1 MAERSETTP
10 TEGELT
16 IWLLRRV
23 SRWYGAAIRSAL
35 DEAGHAQLPQQ
46 GFWAVNALEVRDRTA
61 VELVDLM
68 QITKQAVSQLVE
80 SLVGLEYVERHADPN
95 DRRHVVLRLSDK
107 GRSAASVIGAAAA
120 TVEHEM
126 SHRLGRETLLQ
137 LRRALEGFVDD
148 DSASRSAAG
157 RRSP

>member
-10 TEGELT
+10 SQGELT

-23 SRWYGAAIRSAL
+23 TRRYGAAIRSAL

-46 GFWAVNALEVRDRTA
+46 GFWAVNALEIRDRTA

-68 QITKQAVSQLVE
+68 EITKQAVSQLIE
-80 SLVGLEYVERHADPN
+80 SLVGLEYVERHADP
-95 DRRHVVLRLSDK
+95 DDKRRVVLRLSDK
-107 GRSAASVIGAAAA
+107 GRAAASVIGDAADS
-120 TVEHEM
+120 VEHEM
-126 SHRLGRETLLQ
+126 SRRLGKETLLE

-148 DSASRSAAG
+148 DSAHAIE
-157 RRSP
+157 SPP